1 MALTKVSTDGVKDD
15 AITSGKIPAN
25 QIEASELADNAV
37 DTNAIANNAVT
48 AGKLASG
55 VQTTINNNAD
65 NRLITGSGTANT
77 LNGEANLTFSSSL
90 LASDGN
96 GSSNLG
102 GNYLLLKRTSGTT
115 NYLNAPLA
123 DGELYISADEAIRFA
138 TVHTADFNSTER
150 MRLTSAGQL
159 VIGQTYSSAKFEVV
173 DNGYSSSSVLQRI
186 SADDSN
192 PYALIIGNN
201 TCNNGAANGLQFFV
215 NNTGEHFI
223 RARASST
230 AANNN
235 LTIAAQNNIYFSSGA
250 SETERLRIQAGGG
263 ISFNGDSAAA
273 NALNDYEEGTWT
285 PTTGNSGGGFANV
298 VSATYTKIGRLVN
311 VSMYANFNSSQP
323 NSNQIRI
330 GGLPFQST
338 GSVYHFAVGRLQGF
352 AANDIVWQVG
362 GTSDYFTPYYNNSIP
377 TYNQVG
383 GYYLLISATYHTS

>member
-1 MALTKVSTDGVKDD
+1 MALTKVSTPGIKDE
-15 AITSGKIPAN
+15 AITLAKLLHGDSNNDGKF
-25 QIEASELADNAV
+25 LR
-37 DTNAIANNAVT
+37 ANNGADPTFETVT
-48 AGKLASG
+48 G
-55 VQTTINNNAD
+55 TTINNNAD

-230 AANNN
+230 AVNNN